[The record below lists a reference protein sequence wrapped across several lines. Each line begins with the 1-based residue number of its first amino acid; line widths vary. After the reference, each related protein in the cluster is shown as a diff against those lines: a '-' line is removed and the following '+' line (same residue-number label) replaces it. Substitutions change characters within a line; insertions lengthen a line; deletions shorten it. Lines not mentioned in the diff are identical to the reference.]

1 MVDVQRAPRVSRNGT
16 PPAPP
21 RAASSS
27 PPRQTAAG
35 TATRRSRQRTDG
47 SRARGAAAGVTGS
60 APARPTPASVRPAW
74 LRAQSV
80 NVTRHAA
87 ALRPFRRG
95 EFGTGAVAPSEGHL
109 QAVNQLILALRRGLL
124 RKSVR
129 VTRAVEAAQRQP
141 ATAELQRMVGA
152 KERAHDWVR
161 AVERV
166 WDFYFELFGQRQSE
180 VATWLLAAD
189 RIALDCYQVSFMR
202 LGVARS
208 IPAPPPFS
216 YMRTGF
222 SPATYRRQI
231 PLRRLGRQL
240 NPFPLIQ
247 LPYHRLVNPW
257 TLGAILHEV
266 SHNLHNDLGLE
277 RVVAA
282 RINARLR
289 DAGLGAT
296 VASTWTR
303 WNRELFADVCGLL
316 LGGPAVVGSLFD
328 VIGRSPRTVLTYSPG
343 TPHPTPY
350 LRAFISIELLR
361 RMGFEAEAESYRRL
375 WMRLYPDSRAGNI
388 PRPLLD
394 SFPEANAI
402 VVDAVCFRPFPSL
415 GGKSLREVLPYADK
429 EQQIVEEAATR
440 LAAGTDPG
448 IIPERL
454 VIGAAR
460 VALDRRLARP
470 GVITRNFYTA
480 LSRS

>member
-1 MVDVQRAPRVSRNGT
+1 MDVLPASRVSGNGA
-16 PPAPP
+16 APP
-21 RAASSS
+21 RQRPGAS
-27 PPRQTAAG
+27 
-35 TATRRSRQRTDG
+35 
-47 SRARGAAAGVTGS
+47 
-60 APARPTPASVRPAW
+60 PASPAPVDSHAAPVSVTQPW

-80 NVTRHAA
+80 NVSRHAA

-95 EFGTGAVAPSEGHL
+95 EFGTDAVAPSEGHL
-109 QAVNQLILALRRGLL
+109 QAVNQLITSLRRGLL
-124 RKSVR
+124 RRSAL
-129 VTRAVEAAQRQP
+129 VTGAAEAAQRRP
-141 ATAELQRMVGA
+141 ATAELQQMVHA
-152 KERAHDWVR
+152 KERAHDRVR
-161 AVERV
+161 AVEQV

-189 RIALDCYQVSFMR
+189 RIALDCYQISFMR

-277 RVVAA
+277 RAVPA
-282 RINARLR
+282 RIRSRLCQ
-289 DAGLGAT
+289 AGLGGPI
-296 VASTWTR
+296 ASTWTR

-328 VIGRSPRTVLTYSPG
+328 VIGRSPQTVLTYGPG
-343 TPHPTPY
+343 APHPTPY

-361 RMGFEAEAESYRRL
+361 RMGFDAEARAYRRL
-375 WMRLYPDSRAGNI
+375 WTRLYPDGRAGTI
-388 PRPLLD
+388 PRALLD
-394 SFPEANAI
+394 SYPDAI
-402 VVDAVCFRPFPSL
+402 AIIVDAVCFRPFPSL
-415 GGKSLREVLPYADK
+415 GGKSLREVLPYARK
-429 EQQIVEEAATR
+429 EQQIVEEAAGR